1 MKKYVF
7 AVILFTFA
15 FWGSATAQDKYIT
28 KTGHVWIHSKTP
40 VKEIEAHNRQIT
52 SILDTKTGDMI
63 VSCFLIDFKFD
74 NQLVEEHFNENYVE
88 SAKYPKVKFKGKVV
102 DIASI
107 DFKKNGTYKRMVEGV
122 MEMHGK
128 SVSIKKEGTAVV
140 KDGKIKASAAFTV
153 TSEQFAIIIPEIV
166 KDKIQKNIDVYV
178 DFTYTPY
185 SK

>member
-1 MKKYVF
+1 MKKYVVVMF
-7 AVILFTFA
+7 ILA
-15 FWGSATAQDKYIT
+15 LVASASAQDKYIT

-40 VKEIEAHNRQIT
+40 VKEIVAHNRQIT

-88 SAKYPKVKFKGKVV
+88 SAKFPKVKFKGKVV

-107 DFKKNGTYKRMVEGV
+107 NFKKNGSYKRMVQGV

-128 SVSIKKEGTAVV
+128 SINLKDEGTAVV
-140 KDGKIKASAAFTV
+140 KDGKIIASASFTV
-153 TSEQFAIIIPEIV
+153 TAEQFAIIIPEIV
-166 KDKIQKNIDVYV
+166 KDKIQKNIQVNVEFVYAP
-178 DFTYTPY
+178 YT
-185 SK
+185 K